1 MGFQYEKI
9 LVKTRENSTLSNLTW
24 DHLTKGENVNEIG
37 LNKSKLDTPVLWVDL
52 DKLERN
58 IEVLGAYF
66 REAGVSWRPHTKG
79 VKVPAIAHK
88 AMAEGALGVT
98 CAKLGEAEIMAA
110 AGITD
115 ILIANQVVGPRKYLR
130 LVNLCHRV
138 DVKIAVDSDA
148 TLADLGQAAVEKR
161 VEVGIL
167 IELNNGMNRAGVSP
181 GVQAVV
187 LARKVHETPGL
198 RLCGVMAWEGH
209 ACVEEEVDWK
219 KGEITR
225 AVGEMVDTAQQIRRA
240 GLPCDIVSGGG
251 SGTYKTTP
259 HLEGITEIQAGG
271 AIFNDASYSTWG
283 VSTDPALFVRV
294 TVTSRPTPE
303 RMITDAGWKSLPVWI
318 NQPIPIGVKGVK
330 QVTASAE
337 HGTVI
342 FESPNTDIQ
351 VGDTIDFMVGYTD
364 VTLFLHDHLYGIRE
378 DVVEVV
384 WPIQAR
390 GKLR

>member
-1 MGFQYEKI
+1 MGFQYEKT
-9 LVKTRENSTLSNLTW
+9 LVKSRENSTLSNLTW
-24 DHLTKGENVNEIG
+24 DHITKGENVNEIG
-37 LNKSKLDTPVLWVDL
+37 LNKSELDTPVLWVDL

-130 LVNLCHRV
+130 LVNLCRRV

-181 GVQAVV
+181 GAQAVV

-198 RLCGVMAWEGH
+198 RFYGLGRARLCGRGSRLEKRR
-209 ACVEEEVDWK
+209 DY
-219 KGEITR
+219 TR
-225 AVGEMVDTAQQIRRA
+225 CG
-240 GLPCDIVSGGG
+240 
-251 SGTYKTTP
+251 
-259 HLEGITEIQAGG
+259 
-271 AIFNDASYSTWG
+271 
-283 VSTDPALFVRV
+283 
-294 TVTSRPTPE
+294 
-303 RMITDAGWKSLPVWI
+303 
-318 NQPIPIGVKGVK
+318 
-330 QVTASAE
+330 
-337 HGTVI
+337 
-342 FESPNTDIQ
+342 
-351 VGDTIDFMVGYTD
+351 
-364 VTLFLHDHLYGIRE
+364 
-378 DVVEVV
+378 
-384 WPIQAR
+384 
-390 GKLR
+390 